1 MRPVSR
7 LLMLNEVECNENGF
21 AKVDEV
27 REAVTAL
34 RGRLPLYPER
44 IKE

>member
-1 MRPVSR
+1 
-7 LLMLNEVECNENGF
+7 MLNEVECNENGF

-34 RGRLPLYPER
+34 RGKFHSIPSG
-44 IKE
+44 

>member
-1 MRPVSR
+1 
-7 LLMLNEVECNENGF
+7 LILNEVECNENGF

-34 RGRLPLYPER
+34 RGKFPLYPER
-44 IKE
+44 MKE

>member
-1 MRPVSR
+1 
-7 LLMLNEVECNENGF
+7 MLNAIECNENDF

-34 RGRLPLYPER
+34 LGKFPLYPEQK
-44 IKE
+44 KE